1 MFKGKNVDARQ
12 IGERLKVSTLLE
24 GSLRKAGDRIRL
36 TVQLINASDGYHLWS
51 HTYERTLADVFA
63 LQDELTRA
71 IVSELTSRMAET
83 LSAPVGRVASEVTEA
98 YMLYL
103 QGCYFRSKQTS
114 EGFETAVDYYRRAT
128 ECDPQYA
135 MSYAQ
140 MAYCHAL
147 LGFDTY
153 GTVSPLEAMPRAQAA
168 VTRALELDPLL
179 AEAHG
184 ARAVIAMLYDWDW
197 GLAEGEFERA
207 LSLGARS
214 SAFHIWRAIF
224 LIAMGRFDESRRVLT
239 SALSLD
245 PLHLTLHLT
254 LGRSD
259 LFARRYE
266 EALVRFRATLEMEP
280 LYVPTLYEIGRV
292 YYLMGRYSESVAAL
306 EEGIRLTGRQP
317 TLLMYAGS
325 AYAMLGEREMAR
337 SIAAELRS
345 VSERRYLSPLC
356 ECHVLEALGEREAAD
371 KLLERA
377 YEVRSGWLIFTRV
390 DPIWDPLHATPS
402 YVALLKKLKLDT

>member
-1 MFKGKNVDARQ
+1 
-12 IGERLKVSTLLE
+12 
-24 GSLRKAGDRIRL
+24 
-36 TVQLINASDGYHLWS
+36 
-51 HTYERTLADVFA
+51 VFA

-71 IVSELTSRMAET
+71 IVSELTSRMADT
-83 LSAPVGRVASEVTEA
+83 APLPVARVASEIPEA
-98 YMLYL
+98 YTLYL
-103 QGCYFRSKQTS
+103 QGCYFRSKQTG
-114 EGFETAVDYYRRAT
+114 EGFQAAVDCFRRAT

-140 MAYCHAL
+140 MAYCQAL
-147 LGFDTY
+147 LGFDSY
-153 GTVSPLEAMPRAQAA
+153 GTMSPLEAMPRAQAA
-168 VTRALELDPLL
+168 VARALELNPLL

-214 SAFHIWRAIF
+214 SALHIWRAIF
-224 LIAMGRFDESRRVLT
+224 LIAMGRFDESRRVVT

-254 LGRSD
+254 LGRIH

-266 EALVRFRATLEMEP
+266 EALVQFRATLEMEP
-280 LYVPTLYEIGRV
+280 LYTLTLWEIGRV
-292 YYLMGRYSESVAAL
+292 YYLMGRYAESAAAL
-306 EEGIRLTGRQP
+306 EEGIRLTGRAP
-317 TLLMYAGS
+317 ALLMYAGS
-325 AYAMLGEREMAR
+325 AYAMLGDREKAR
-337 SIAAELRS
+337 SIAAELKS
-345 VSERRYLSPLC
+345 ISERRYLSPLC
-356 ECHVLEALGEREAAD
+356 ECHVLRALGEREAAD

-390 DPIWDPLHATPS
+390 DPIWDSLHATPS
-402 YVALLKKLKLDT
+402 YVALLKKLKLDF